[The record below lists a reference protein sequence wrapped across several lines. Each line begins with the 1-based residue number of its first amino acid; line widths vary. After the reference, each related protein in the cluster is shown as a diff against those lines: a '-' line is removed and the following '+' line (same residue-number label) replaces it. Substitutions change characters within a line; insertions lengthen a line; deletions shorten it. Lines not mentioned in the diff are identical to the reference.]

1 MQISPNLKLAP
12 YGKYESIEIGYDVA
26 GKYYTLTKN
35 EVEIKD
41 GIFIQADKKI
51 MLTVENA
58 QQIRDDLNNFFGYH
72 EKLGK

>member
-12 YGKYESIEIGYDVA
+12 DGKYESIEIGYDIA
-26 GKYYTLTKN
+26 GKYYTITKN

-41 GIFIQADKKI
+41 GVFVQADKKI

-58 QQIRDDLNNFFGYH
+58 KQLRDDLISFFGYH
-72 EKLGK
+72 EKCE